1 MKTRTFIQPAW
12 LLVITLFASA
22 PSAAHAAQ
30 GYQKQTGDFVT
41 LTLSST
47 NGPRA
52 RSLLADQPAER
63 LTLYSDNQQIALQPT
78 GDYQHLSAFSGK
90 IKAQQD
96 NDEDVIVVKSAQG
109 GFMVLY
115 PARQQIIY
123 QPVSGPQTRL
133 TAEKESALKANV
145 IKDDVV
151 TIPEEKTSIRARALN
166 LQKSSAPAANADI
179 DAEGNYIIDMLIGFS
194 TVSAKVAIDPE
205 AFAFAQ
211 VESINQALKNS
222 QIEGIKIRLVGIEII
237 DKDYPIHGDNL
248 AKMSTAFAKGIEKYS
263 PDIITGFF
271 VGDKA
276 TDNASAWASIGK
288 NIIIGNVASPTVLR
302 HEIGHNA
309 GGHHCS
315 SATSSGYAYGWDNG
329 KSKTIMCGNTTGY
342 YSNPELKDKFGL
354 PLGDKNKANM
364 AQVWQEAK
372 VRMSSYRPAI
382 VPLNKEKVTLIAE
395 QRVDLNA
402 ANYYRAGL
410 EFKAP
415 ENVKKIVIAALHDKD
430 YLQDRKYTLE
440 VGELGGTAPSNQLGY
455 YGSDTQYYPSYSI
468 SQPAAGNMF
477 YAGVQSEGVD
487 LAGILLRVWAFAQ
500 DLENGGAESGN
511 LSGWMLE
518 QGQFRVVASQDNIL
532 PAEGK
537 YYFTGRKSPTE
548 ANYAPADSMSQT
560 IAINPLALTPNST
573 ATLTFKSNGWG
584 DGDYGAVIMWAKDKD
599 GMPLVGNRIATEGKR
614 QEWIDYR
621 LNVPLPPET
630 TQVEIIVRAYPTAGE
645 MNDVHF
651 DNFRFTVDY

>member
-41 LTLSST
+41 LALSST

-52 RSLLADQPAER
+52 RSLLAGQPAER

-78 GDYQHLSAFSGK
+78 SDYQHLSAFSGK

-109 GFMVLY
+109 GFLVFY
-115 PARQQIIY
+115 PDRQQLIY
-123 QPVSGPQTRL
+123 QPAEGEQTRL
-133 TAEKESALKANV
+133 TAEKDVPLIRGAIKEDAVAAAEKKSISARTL
-145 IKDDVV
+145 
-151 TIPEEKTSIRARALN
+151 TIPRSG
-166 LQKSSAPAANADI
+166 APATNADI

-194 TVSAKVAIDPE
+194 TASAKVAIDPE

-222 QIEGIKIRLVGIEII
+222 QIEGIKIRLVGIQII
-237 DKDYPIHGDNL
+237 NEDYPIHSDNL
-248 AKMSTAFAKGIEKYS
+248 AKMSMAFAKGIEKYS
-263 PDIITGFF
+263 PDVIAGLF

-276 TDNASAWASIGK
+276 TDNATAWAYTGS
-288 NIIIGNVASPTVLR
+288 NIIIGNIAAPTALR

-329 KSKTIMCGNTTGY
+329 KSKTIMCGNTAGY
-342 YSNPELKDKFGL
+342 YSNPDLKDKFGL

-402 ANYYRAGL
+402 ANYYMAGL

-415 ENVKKIVIAALHDKD
+415 EYVKKIVIAALHDKD
-430 YLQDRKYTLE
+430 YLEDRKYTLE
-440 VGELGGTAPSNQLGY
+440 VGGLGGTTPSNQLGY

-468 SQPAAGNMF
+468 SQPAAGNVF

-487 LAGILLRVWAFAQ
+487 LAGILLRVWAFTQ
-500 DLENGGAESGN
+500 DLENGGAESGD

-537 YYFTGRKSPTE
+537 YYFTGRKSSTE

-614 QEWIDYR
+614 QEWIDYS

-630 TQVEIIVRAYPTAGE
+630 TQVEIMVRAYPTAGE